1 MEVSDFILFF
11 EFLQIIHCN
20 MGPLTSVNFV
30 AAALVGTYGSSV
42 DAGHADFYR
51 MFLYNDFL
59 G

>member
-1 MEVSDFILFF
+1 
-11 EFLQIIHCN
+11 

-51 MFLYNDFL
+51 MFLYNDFYGNYHVSKNKDNL
-59 G
+59 THFL